1 MFESPW
7 ISSEKMKK
15 EYEVVNICF
24 QFNPVYL
31 ENLNFPSASSITL
44 PCSQLSSSHCGD
56 WVWRVIKP
64 SWLNINYYSITTIKL
79 CQEY

>member
-31 ENLNFPSASSITL
+31 QNLNFPSVSPFPAPNSLHLIVVTE
-44 PCSQLSSSHCGD
+44 CG
-56 WVWRVIKP
+56 
-64 SWLNINYYSITTIKL
+64 
-79 CQEY
+79 E